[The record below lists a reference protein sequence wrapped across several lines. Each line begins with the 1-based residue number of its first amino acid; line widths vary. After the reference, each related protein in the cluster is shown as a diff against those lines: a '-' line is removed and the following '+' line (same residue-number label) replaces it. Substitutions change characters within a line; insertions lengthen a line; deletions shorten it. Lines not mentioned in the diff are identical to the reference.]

1 MGNRLGHIRL
11 AEWSTMRKKYR
22 LAKPTGAFPIDTA
35 VRVITGLGKA
45 GLVQWLKAAPSLC

>member
-22 LAKPTGAFPIDTA
+22 LAKLTGAFPIDTA